1 MNIDQHIQ
9 LQQSYITSLN
19 TSVATATSLGN
30 VAELVRLRDEL
41 NEAESTLQSLLTLKG
56 N

>member
-1 MNIDQHIQ
+1 MNIDEHIQ

-19 TSVATATSLGN
+19 NSIATATSLGN
-30 VAELVRLRDEL
+30 MIELVRLRYVL
-41 NEAESTLQSLLTLKG
+41 NEAENTLQSLLTLKE